1 MIRPSSTV
9 SCGRDPSIARAL
21 SIVRPR
27 SASMSRTVVV
37 SIICE
42 GAPVANVNLLSTR
55 NMSFRVIYLYRNK
68 ILLSTASASVACR
81 QRHEVARVA
90 CQHRKGIADPAQRS
104 VLDERRDLRRPGDTD
119 VNRHVEPKTE
129 KVFRPCD
136 GLFRVETELRD
147 DAQPRARPVCEGLLF
162 MNGYLLHAEARRI
175 VNGHVLYAGV
185 NQAKTI
191 DPRRGLDRQP
201 HR

>member
-1 MIRPSSTV
+1 
-9 SCGRDPSIARAL
+9 
-21 SIVRPR
+21 
-27 SASMSRTVVV
+27 
-37 SIICE
+37 
-42 GAPVANVNLLSTR
+42 
-55 NMSFRVIYLYRNK
+55 MSFRIMYLYRNK
-68 ILLSTASASVACR
+68 ILLSTANASVACR

-162 MNGYLLHAEARRI
+162 MNGYLLHAGCELFFITAKGKNKRA
-175 VNGHVLYAGV
+175 GLLTDTGCAGV
-185 NQAKTI
+185 NQARTF